1 MQEPILHVKTLTKTY
16 PGVRALDGVSLC
28 VQPGTVHGLVGENGA
43 GKSTLIKSLAGV
55 VKPDEMVL
63 EMKGRR
69 LEIRNAADARKAG
82 LAFIHQELNLIEYF
96 NAAENVFL
104 GHEMPTTMGLY
115 DRSKLKRKVQ
125 DIFDQLE
132 VSIPLEDPVRYLAPG
147 QRAMVA
153 IARAFAHEADVY
165 FMDEPATALT
175 QEEKRHLFAMVRR
188 ITSHGKSV
196 VYVTHNLDD
205 VLVLSQ
211 DISVFREGKKV
222 SQWTASE
229 TDKKHL
235 ITAMIGEEPES
246 AAENIRRE
254 KSETELFAAEGI
266 SGGGVGPVTFRVNE
280 GEILGIAGLVGSGRS
295 TLMKLLSGAVP
306 VETGRLRIEA
316 RTVNP
321 PRSPAEALCMGI
333 TLIPEER
340 RTEGLALQ
348 RSVFENAILSSL
360 GRFNRAGLL
369 DFSGAKKAVR
379 EAGSR
384 VKLKTV
390 SYEASVR
397 TLSGGNQ
404 QKVLFGRAVLARPKV
419 LLLDE
424 PTKGVDV
431 GARKEIYDVI
441 RDLAA
446 NGVAVVIVSSDFE
459 EILNL
464 ADRFV
469 FIRDGADIGTIEN
482 NNLNQNQYLTLC
494 YQGVSHE

>member
-1 MQEPILHVKTLTKTY
+1 MHEPLLHVKTLTKTY
-16 PGVRALDGVSLC
+16 PGVRALDGVDLC

-55 VKPDEMVL
+55 VKPDEMAV
-63 EMKGRR
+63 EMRGRPV
-69 LEIRNAADARKAG
+69 EIRNASDARKAG

-115 DRSKLKRKVQ
+115 DRRKLKRKVQ

-132 VSIPLEDPVRYLAPG
+132 VIVPLEDPVRYLAPG

-175 QEEKRHLFAMVRR
+175 QKEKQHLFAMVRR
-188 ITSHGKSV
+188 ITGHGKAV

-205 VLVLSQ
+205 VLELSQ
-211 DISVFREGKKV
+211 EITVFREGKKV
-222 SQWTASE
+222 SQWPASE
-229 TDKKHL
+229 TDKRHL

-246 AAENIRRE
+246 IAGGIRRE
-254 KSETELFAAEGI
+254 KSEKELFAAEGI
-266 SGGGVGPVTFRVNE
+266 SGGGVGPVSFRVME

-295 TLMKLLSGAVP
+295 TLMKLLNGAVP
-306 VETGRLRIEA
+306 AIAGRFRIGS

-321 PRSPAEALCMGI
+321 PRSPAEALGMGI
-333 TLIPEER
+333 ALIPEER

-369 DFSGAKKAVR
+369 DFSGAKQAVQD
-379 EAGSR
+379 AGSR
-384 VKLKTV
+384 VKLKTS
-390 SYEASVR
+390 SYEAPVS

-404 QKVLFGRAVLARPKV
+404 QKVLFGRAVLARPKI

-464 ADRFV
+464 ADCFV

-494 YQGVSHE
+494 YQGVTHE

>member
-1 MQEPILHVKTLTKTY
+1 MQEPLLHVKTLTKTY
-16 PGVRALDGVSLC
+16 PGVRALDGVNLC

-43 GKSTLIKSLAGV
+43 GKSTLIKALAGV
-55 VKPDEMVL
+55 VKPDEMAV
-63 EMKGRR
+63 EMRGRPV
-69 LEIRNAADARKAG
+69 EIRNASDARKAG

-104 GHEMPTTMGLY
+104 GHEMPTTLGLY
-115 DRSKLKRKVQ
+115 DRRKLKRKVQ

-132 VSIPLEDPVRYLAPG
+132 VIVPLEDPVRYLAPG

-188 ITSHGKSV
+188 ITGHGKAV

-205 VLVLSQ
+205 VLELSQ
-211 DISVFREGKKV
+211 EITVFREGKKV
-222 SQWTASE
+222 SQWPASE
-229 TDKKHL
+229 TDKRQL

-246 AAENIRRE
+246 IAEGIRRE
-254 KSETELFAAEGI
+254 KSEKELFAAEGI
-266 SGGGVGPVTFRVNE
+266 SGGGVGPVTFRVYE

-295 TLMKLLSGAVP
+295 TLMKLLNGAVP
-306 VETGRLRIEA
+306 AETGRLHIEA
-316 RTVNP
+316 RAVNP
-321 PRSPAEALCMGI
+321 PRSPAEALGMGI
-333 TLIPEER
+333 ALIPEER

-369 DFSGAKKAVR
+369 DFSGAKQAVQ
-379 EAGSR
+379 EAGNR
-384 VKLKTV
+384 VKLKTA
-390 SYEASVR
+390 SYEAPVR

-404 QKVLFGRAVLARPKV
+404 QKVLFGRALLARPKV

-469 FIRDGADIGTIEN
+469 FIRDGADIGTVEN
-482 NNLNQNQYLTLC
+482 NSLNQNQYLTLC

>member
-1 MQEPILHVKTLTKTY
+1 MQEPLLHVKTLTKTY
-16 PGVRALDGVSLC
+16 PGVCALDGVDLC

-55 VKPDEMVL
+55 VKPDEMTV
-63 EMKGRR
+63 EMRGRTVD
-69 LEIRNAADARKAG
+69 IRNSSDARKAG

-115 DRSKLKRKVQ
+115 DRGKLKRKVQ

-132 VSIPLEDPVRYLAPG
+132 VTVPLTDPVRYLAPG

-188 ITSHGKSV
+188 ITKHGKSV

-205 VLVLSQ
+205 VLELSQ
-211 DISVFREGKKV
+211 EITVFREGKKV
-222 SQWTASE
+222 SQWSVNA
-229 TDKKHL
+229 TDKRHL
-235 ITAMIGEEPES
+235 ITAMIGEEPGK
-246 AAENIRRE
+246 AAEDIRRK
-254 KSETELFAAEGI
+254 KSGKELFAVEAI
-266 SGGGVGPVTFRVNE
+266 SGSGVGPVSFQVFE
-280 GEILGIAGLVGSGRS
+280 GEVLGIAGLVGSGRS
-295 TLMKLLSGAVP
+295 TLMKLLIGAVP
-306 VETGRLRIEA
+306 AETGRLRIGS
-316 RTVNP
+316 RTANP
-321 PRSPAEALCMGI
+321 PRSPAGALGMGI

-369 DFSGAKKAVR
+369 DFSGAKKAVQD
-379 EAGSR
+379 AGSR
-384 VKLKTV
+384 VKLKTA
-390 SYEASVR
+390 SYEAPVR

-459 EILNL
+459 EILHL

-469 FIRDGADIGTIEN
+469 FIRDGADIGTVEN
-482 NNLNQNQYLTLC
+482 ENLTQNQYLTLC